1 MSQAETLRIDTIAMV
16 KMYQRAAFSRI
27 READGCHWDT
37 ICGFMGILYFK
48 FVGSLDRR
56 IEGFIAY
63 VTTTAVAEGHS

>member
-1 MSQAETLRIDTIAMV
+1 MV
-16 KMYQRAAFSRI
+16 AIGI
-27 READGCHWDT
+27 RYADSWGSCV
-37 ICGFMGILYFK
+37 LK